1 MQPKVEL
8 LKIRDFGEIISD
20 TLQFARQ
27 NFKALLRCF
36 FVFCGFFVVA
46 GVLFAVLQQIKTVSA
61 LNDGFASPRTLFG
74 PVNSNPFRFLGWEYL
89 ISMLFYVLGYVAMQ
103 VAVFSFMCLY
113 KENGNVA
120 PTPIEIWGYFRYY
133 YIKIFF
139 SALLLGV
146 IVVLATCFCLVPGIY
161 LYPILSLVLPIMIF
175 ENTTFGYAFNRSFR
189 LIKENW
195 WATFGAIVVMILIV
209 YFASALLVL
218 PASIFNAVNMVT
230 HMGKGMTMSVT
241 AAVITAIAGGICHVF
256 YILPVITVALCYL
269 NLTEQ
274 LDSTGLISRIGQLGA
289 ANADDNL
296 PKEEY

>member
-20 TLQFARQ
+20 TLMFARQ
-27 NFKALLRCF
+27 NFKALLKCF
-36 FVFCGFFVVA
+36 FIFCGFFIVGA
-46 GVLFAVLQQIKTVSA
+46 VLFSVLQQIKMVTEI
-61 LNDGFASPRTLFG
+61 NEGFSGPRTVFG
-74 PVNSNPFRFLGWEYL
+74 NSNPFRFLGVDYF
-89 ISMLFYVLGYVAMQ
+89 ISILFYIVGYVAMQ
-103 VAVFSFMCLY
+103 VSIYSFMVLY

-120 PTPIEIWGYFRYY
+120 PTPVQVWGYFRYY

-139 SALLLGV
+139 SALLLGI
-146 IVVLATCFCLVPGIY
+146 IVLVATCFCLIPGFY

-175 ENTTFGYAFNRSFR
+175 ENTSFGYAFNRSFR

-195 WATFGAIVVMILIV
+195 WLTFGAIVVMIIIV
-209 YFASALLVL
+209 YFVSMLLIL

-230 HMGKGMTMSVT
+230 HIGKGMSMSVT
-241 AAVITAIAGGICHVF
+241 AAVITAIASGICHVF
-256 YILPVITVALCYL
+256 YILPIITVALCYL

-274 LDSTGLISRIGQLGA
+274 LDSTGLISRIGQIGT
-289 ANADDNL
+289 ANADDSL